1 MADDLKMSADAAAPI
16 IEHFRDLSAEF
27 DNTRFEVLS
36 QSTSITNACGE
47 LRASVEDGCDAYQIS
62 WGQTF
67 AFCGE
72 TAALIAGNTN
82 VFEVALEQLD
92 TDLSHLPTI

>member
-1 MADDLKMSADAAAPI
+1 MADDLVMSADAAAPI
-16 IEHFRDLSAEF
+16 IEHFRDLSAEL
-27 DNTRFEVLS
+27 DNTRFVMLS
-36 QSTSITNACGE
+36 QSTSISNACGE
-47 LRASVEDGCDAYQIS
+47 FSSSVEDGCDSFQMS

-72 TAALIAGNTN
+72 TASLIAGNTN
-82 VFEVALEQLD
+82 VFEIALERLD

>member
-1 MADDLKMSADAAAPI
+1 MAEDLVMTDTVAAPI

-27 DNTRFEVLS
+27 DNSGMEVGGHRMD
-36 QSTSITNACGE
+36 TITACGE
-47 LRASVEDGCDAYQIS
+47 MSQFVEDGANAYLIS
-62 WGQTF
+62 WGQTLE
-67 AFCGE
+67 FCGE

-82 VFEVALEQLD
+82 VFEISLERLD

>member
-1 MADDLKMSADAAAPI
+1 MSADAAAPI

-27 DNTRFEVLS
+27 DNTRFELLS
-36 QSTSITNACGE
+36 QSTAITNACGE
-47 LRASVEDGCDAYQIS
+47 LQQFVENGCDAYHIS

-67 AFCGE
+67 QFCGE

-82 VFEVALEQLD
+82 VFEVELEQLD
-92 TDLSHLPTI
+92 SDLSHLPTI